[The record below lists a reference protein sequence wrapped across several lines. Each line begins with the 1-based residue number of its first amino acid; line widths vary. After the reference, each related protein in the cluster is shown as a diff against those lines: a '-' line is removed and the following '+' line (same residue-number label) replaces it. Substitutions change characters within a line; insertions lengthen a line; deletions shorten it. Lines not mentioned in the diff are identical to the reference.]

1 MSLLK
6 KLKGTGVAVV
16 TPFKKDLSIDFVAI
30 KNLVD
35 FLVDNDI
42 NYIVVQGT
50 TGESSTMSNDEK
62 IISRKAFV
70 EANNNRVPLV
80 LGLGSNDTMSLLNEI
95 KESDFLGYS
104 AILSVTPYYNRPTM
118 EGLYK
123 HYSLIAQSSTIPI
136 ILYNVPSRT
145 GCNILP
151 ETTIRLANEFKNI
164 IGIKEASGD
173 LNQVKQLIINK
184 PDDFL
189 VISGDDN
196 TAYQSVLMGGD
207 GVISV
212 IAGCIPKEFSER
224 LKFIEADKERKQ
236 KEFEKAAKESNRYPK
251 SIYPNNPYNPYNSY
265 NSYNKFKDNFNKLQT
280 PDIDAEMDDIEAEMW
295 NNSFSTNRKSTI
307 KINKN
312 L

>member
-16 TPFKKDLSIDFVAI
+16 TPVKKDLSIDFVAI

-35 FLVDNDI
+35 FLVENDI

-212 IAGCIPKEFSER
+212 IAGCIPKEFSEIIN
-224 LKFIEADKERKQ
+224 LSM
-236 KEFEKAAKESNRYPK
+236 EKKESE
-251 SIYPNNPYNPYNSY
+251 SQS
-265 NSYNKFKDNFNKLQT
+265 KFKIVKPLLDYLFLEGNPSGIKSALHKLNLCENILRL
-280 PDIDAEMDDIEAEMW
+280 PLVPVSDEL
-295 NNSFSTNRKSTI
+295 KI
-307 KINKN
+307 KINNSISTIIKDY
-312 L
+312 

>member
-1 MSLLK
+1 MSLLN

-16 TPFKKDLSIDFVAI
+16 TPFKKDLSIDFEAI
-30 KNLVD
+30 KKLVD
-35 FLVDNDI
+35 FLVENDI

-50 TGESSTMSNDEK
+50 TGESSTMTNNEK

-70 EANNNRVPLV
+70 EANNNRIPLV
-80 LGLGSNDTMSLLNEI
+80 LGLGSNDTMSLVNEI
-95 KESDFLGYS
+95 NEADFTGYS
-104 AILSVTPYYNRPTM
+104 AILSVTPYYNRPTN

-123 HYSLIAQSSTIPI
+123 HYCLIAQTTPIPI

-145 GCNILP
+145 GCNMLP

-173 LNQVKQLIINK
+173 LNKVKQLITEK
-184 PDDFL
+184 PDNFL

-212 IAGCIPKEFSER
+212 IAGCVPKEFSEIIN
-224 LKFIEADKERKQ
+224 LSM
-236 KEFEKAAKESNRYPK
+236 EKKESE
-251 SIYPNNPYNPYNSY
+251 SQS
-265 NSYNKFKDNFNKLQT
+265 KFKIVKPLLDYLFLEGNPSGIKSALHKLNLCENILRL
-280 PDIDAEMDDIEAEMW
+280 PLVPVSDEL
-295 NNSFSTNRKSTI
+295 KI
-307 KINKN
+307 KINNSISTIIKDY
-312 L
+312 

>member
-35 FLVDNDI
+35 FLVENDI

-212 IAGCIPKEFSER
+212 IAGCIPREFSEIIN
-224 LKFIEADKERKQ
+224 LSMEK
-236 KEFEKAAKESNRYPK
+236 KEFESQ
-251 SIYPNNPYNPYNSY
+251 S
-265 NSYNKFKDNFNKLQT
+265 KFKIVKPLLDYLFLEGNPSGIKSALHKLNLLLFLLYIKA
-280 PDIDAEMDDIEAEMW
+280 P
-295 NNSFSTNRKSTI
+295 SLPRVTI
-307 KINKN
+307 IF
-312 L
+312 LIFC

>member
-35 FLVDNDI
+35 FLVENDI

-70 EANNNRVPLV
+70 EANNNRIPLV

-196 TAYQSVLMGGD
+196 TAYQSVLMCGD

-212 IAGCIPKEFSER
+212 IAGCIPKEFSEIIN
-224 LKFIEADKERKQ
+224 LSMEK
-236 KEFEKAAKESNRYPK
+236 KEFESQ
-251 SIYPNNPYNPYNSY
+251 S
-265 NSYNKFKDNFNKLQT
+265 KFKIVKPLLDYLFLEGNPSGIKSALHKLNLCENILRL
-280 PDIDAEMDDIEAEMW
+280 PLVPVSDEL
-295 NNSFSTNRKSTI
+295 KI
-307 KINKN
+307 KINNSISTIIKDY
-312 L
+312 

>member
-1 MSLLK
+1 MSLLN

-16 TPFKKDLSIDFVAI
+16 TPFKKDLSIDFEAI
-30 KNLVD
+30 KKLVD
-35 FLVDNDI
+35 FLVENDI

-50 TGESSTMSNDEK
+50 TGESSTMTNNEK

-70 EANNNRVPLV
+70 EANNNRIPLV
-80 LGLGSNDTMSLLNEI
+80 LGLGSNDTMSLVNEI
-95 KESDFLGYS
+95 NEADFTGYS
-104 AILSVTPYYNRPTM
+104 AILSVTPYYNRPTN

-123 HYSLIAQSSTIPI
+123 HYCLIAQTTPIPI

-145 GCNILP
+145 GCNMLP

-173 LNQVKQLIINK
+173 LNKVKQLITEK
-184 PDDFL
+184 PDNFL

-212 IAGCIPKEFSER
+212 IAGCIPREFSEIIN
-224 LKFIEADKERKQ
+224 LSMDK
-236 KEFEKAAKESNRYPK
+236 NK
-251 SIYPNNPYNPYNSY
+251 SKSQ
-265 NSYNKFKDNFNKLQT
+265 SKFKIVKPLLDYLFLEGN
-280 PDIDAEMDDIEAEMW
+280 PSGI
-295 NNSFSTNRKSTI
+295 KSALHQLNLCENILRLPLVPVSDELKI
-307 KINKN
+307 KINNSISTIIKDY
-312 L
+312 

>member
-35 FLVDNDI
+35 FLVENDI

-145 GCNILP
+145 GCNIIP
-151 ETTIRLANEFKNI
+151 ETTISLANEFKNI

-212 IAGCIPKEFSER
+212 IAGCIPKEFSEIIN
-224 LKFIEADKERKQ
+224 LSMEK
-236 KEFEKAAKESNRYPK
+236 KEFESQ
-251 SIYPNNPYNPYNSY
+251 S
-265 NSYNKFKDNFNKLQT
+265 KFKIVKPLLDYLFLEGNPSGIKSALHKLNLCENILRL
-280 PDIDAEMDDIEAEMW
+280 PLVPVSDEL
-295 NNSFSTNRKSTI
+295 KI
-307 KINKN
+307 KINNSISTIIKDY
-312 L
+312 

>member
-35 FLVDNDI
+35 FLVENDI

-184 PDDFL
+184 PDEFL

-212 IAGCIPKEFSER
+212 IAGCIPKEFSEIIN
-224 LKFIEADKERKQ
+224 LSM
-236 KEFEKAAKESNRYPK
+236 EKKESE
-251 SIYPNNPYNPYNSY
+251 SQS
-265 NSYNKFKDNFNKLQT
+265 KFKIVKPLLDYLFLEGNPSGIKSALHKLNLCENILRL
-280 PDIDAEMDDIEAEMW
+280 PLVPVSDEL
-295 NNSFSTNRKSTI
+295 KI
-307 KINKN
+307 KINNSISTIIKDY
-312 L
+312 

>member
-35 FLVDNDI
+35 FLVENDI

-104 AILSVTPYYNRPTM
+104 AILSVTPYYNRPTI

-212 IAGCIPKEFSER
+212 IAGCIPKEFSEIIN
-224 LKFIEADKERKQ
+224 LSMEK
-236 KEFEKAAKESNRYPK
+236 KEFESQ
-251 SIYPNNPYNPYNSY
+251 S
-265 NSYNKFKDNFNKLQT
+265 KFKIVKPLLDYLFLEGNPSGIKSALHKLNLCENILRL
-280 PDIDAEMDDIEAEMW
+280 PLVPVSDEL
-295 NNSFSTNRKSTI
+295 KI
-307 KINKN
+307 KINNSISTIIKDY
-312 L
+312 

>member
-35 FLVDNDI
+35 FLVENDI

-70 EANNNRVPLV
+70 EANNNRIPLV

-212 IAGCIPKEFSER
+212 IAGCIPKEFSEIIN
-224 LKFIEADKERKQ
+224 LSMEK
-236 KEFEKAAKESNRYPK
+236 KEFESQ
-251 SIYPNNPYNPYNSY
+251 S
-265 NSYNKFKDNFNKLQT
+265 KFKIVKPLLDYLFLEGNPSGIKSALHKLNLCENILRL
-280 PDIDAEMDDIEAEMW
+280 PLVPVSDEL
-295 NNSFSTNRKSTI
+295 KI
-307 KINKN
+307 KINNSISTIIKDY
-312 L
+312 

>member
-35 FLVDNDI
+35 FLVENDI

-212 IAGCIPKEFSER
+212 IAGCVPKEFSEIIN
-224 LKFIEADKERKQ
+224 LSM
-236 KEFEKAAKESNRYPK
+236 EKKESE
-251 SIYPNNPYNPYNSY
+251 SQS
-265 NSYNKFKDNFNKLQT
+265 KFKIVKPLLDYLFLEGNPSGIKSALHKLNLCENILRL
-280 PDIDAEMDDIEAEMW
+280 PLVPVSDEL
-295 NNSFSTNRKSTI
+295 KI
-307 KINKN
+307 KINNSISTIIKDY
-312 L
+312 

>member
-35 FLVDNDI
+35 FLVENDI

-212 IAGCIPKEFSER
+212 IAGCIPKEFSEIIN
-224 LKFIEADKERKQ
+224 LSMEK
-236 KEFEKAAKESNRYPK
+236 KEFESQ
-251 SIYPNNPYNPYNSY
+251 S
-265 NSYNKFKDNFNKLQT
+265 KFKIVKPLLDYLFLEGNPSGIKSALSFLNLCK
-280 PDIDAEMDDIEAEMW
+280 
-295 NNSFSTNRKSTI
+295 NNLRLPLVPVSDELKI
-307 KINKN
+307 KINNSISTIIKDY
-312 L
+312 

>member
-35 FLVDNDI
+35 FLVENDI

-196 TAYQSVLMGGD
+196 TAYQSVLMCGD

-212 IAGCIPKEFSER
+212 IAGCIPKEFSEIIN
-224 LKFIEADKERKQ
+224 LSMEK
-236 KEFEKAAKESNRYPK
+236 KEFESQ
-251 SIYPNNPYNPYNSY
+251 S
-265 NSYNKFKDNFNKLQT
+265 KFKIVKPLLDYLFLEGNPSGIKSALHKLNLCENILRL
-280 PDIDAEMDDIEAEMW
+280 PLVPVSDEL
-295 NNSFSTNRKSTI
+295 KI
-307 KINKN
+307 KINNSISTIIKDY
-312 L
+312 

>member
-16 TPFKKDLSIDFVAI
+16 TPFKKDLSIDFEAI

-35 FLVDNDI
+35 FLVENDI

-151 ETTIRLANEFKNI
+151 ETTVRLANEFKNI

-212 IAGCIPKEFSER
+212 IAGCIPKEFSEIIN
-224 LKFIEADKERKQ
+224 LSMEK
-236 KEFEKAAKESNRYPK
+236 KEFESQ
-251 SIYPNNPYNPYNSY
+251 S
-265 NSYNKFKDNFNKLQT
+265 KFKIVKPLLDYLFLEGNPSGIKSALHKLNLCENILRL
-280 PDIDAEMDDIEAEMW
+280 PLVPVSDEL
-295 NNSFSTNRKSTI
+295 KI
-307 KINKN
+307 KINNSISTIIKDY
-312 L
+312 

>member
-35 FLVDNDI
+35 FLVENDI

-70 EANNNRVPLV
+70 EANNNRIPLV

-123 HYSLIAQSSTIPI
+123 HYSLIAKSSTIPI

-212 IAGCIPKEFSER
+212 IAGCIPKEFSEIIN
-224 LKFIEADKERKQ
+224 LSMEK
-236 KEFEKAAKESNRYPK
+236 KEFESQ
-251 SIYPNNPYNPYNSY
+251 S
-265 NSYNKFKDNFNKLQT
+265 KFKIVKPLLDYLFLEGNPSGIKSALHKLNLCENILRL
-280 PDIDAEMDDIEAEMW
+280 PLVPVSDEL
-295 NNSFSTNRKSTI
+295 KI
-307 KINKN
+307 KINNSISTIIKDY
-312 L
+312 

>member
-1 MSLLK
+1 MSLLN

-16 TPFKKDLSIDFVAI
+16 TPFKKDLSIDFEAI
-30 KNLVD
+30 KKLVD
-35 FLVDNDI
+35 FLVENDI

-50 TGESSTMSNDEK
+50 TGESSTMTNNEK

-70 EANNNRVPLV
+70 EANNNRIPLV
-80 LGLGSNDTMSLLNEI
+80 LGLGSNDTMSLVNEI
-95 KESDFLGYS
+95 NEADFTGYS
-104 AILSVTPYYNRPTM
+104 AILSVTPYYNRPTN

-123 HYSLIAQSSTIPI
+123 HYCLIAQTSPIPI

-145 GCNILP
+145 GCNMLP

-173 LNQVKQLIINK
+173 LNKVKQLINEK
-184 PDDFL
+184 PDNFL

-212 IAGCIPKEFSER
+212 IAGCIPREFSEIIN
-224 LKFIEADKERKQ
+224 LSMDK
-236 KEFEKAAKESNRYPK
+236 NK
-251 SIYPNNPYNPYNSY
+251 SKSQ
-265 NSYNKFKDNFNKLQT
+265 SKFKIVKPLLDYLFLEGN
-280 PDIDAEMDDIEAEMW
+280 PSGI
-295 NNSFSTNRKSTI
+295 KSALHQLNLCENILRLPLVPVSDELKI
-307 KINKN
+307 KINNSISTIIKDY
-312 L
+312 

>member
-35 FLVDNDI
+35 FLVENDI

-212 IAGCIPKEFSER
+212 IAGCIPKEFSEIIN
-224 LKFIEADKERKQ
+224 LSM
-236 KEFEKAAKESNRYPK
+236 EKKESE
-251 SIYPNNPYNPYNSY
+251 SQS
-265 NSYNKFKDNFNKLQT
+265 KFKIVKPLLDYLFLEGNPSGIKSALHKLNLCENILRL
-280 PDIDAEMDDIEAEMW
+280 PLVPVSDEL
-295 NNSFSTNRKSTI
+295 KI
-307 KINKN
+307 KINNSISTIIKDY
-312 L
+312 

>member
-35 FLVDNDI
+35 FLVENDI

-95 KESDFLGYS
+95 KDSDFLGYS
-104 AILSVTPYYNRPTM
+104 AILSVTPYYNRPTI

-212 IAGCIPKEFSER
+212 IAGCIPKEFSEIIN
-224 LKFIEADKERKQ
+224 LSMEK
-236 KEFEKAAKESNRYPK
+236 KEFESQ
-251 SIYPNNPYNPYNSY
+251 S
-265 NSYNKFKDNFNKLQT
+265 KFKIVKPLLDYLFLEGNPSGIKSALHKLNLCENILRL
-280 PDIDAEMDDIEAEMW
+280 PLVPVSDEL
-295 NNSFSTNRKSTI
+295 KI
-307 KINKN
+307 KINNSISTIIKDY
-312 L
+312 

>member
-35 FLVDNDI
+35 FLVENDI

-151 ETTIRLANEFKNI
+151 ETTVRLANEFKNI

-212 IAGCIPKEFSER
+212 IAGCIPKEFSEIIN
-224 LKFIEADKERKQ
+224 LSMEK
-236 KEFEKAAKESNRYPK
+236 KEFESQ
-251 SIYPNNPYNPYNSY
+251 S
-265 NSYNKFKDNFNKLQT
+265 KFKIVKPLLDYLFLEGNPSGIKSALHKLNLCENILRL
-280 PDIDAEMDDIEAEMW
+280 PLVPVSEEL
-295 NNSFSTNRKSTI
+295 KI
-307 KINKN
+307 KINNSISTIIKDY
-312 L
+312 

>member
-35 FLVDNDI
+35 FLVENDI

-123 HYSLIAQSSTIPI
+123 HYSLIAQSSTKPI

-184 PDDFL
+184 PDEFL

-212 IAGCIPKEFSER
+212 IAGCIPREFSEIIN
-224 LKFIEADKERKQ
+224 LSMDK
-236 KEFEKAAKESNRYPK
+236 NK
-251 SIYPNNPYNPYNSY
+251 SKSQ
-265 NSYNKFKDNFNKLQT
+265 SKFKIVKPLLDYLFLEGNPSGIKSALHKLNLCENILRL
-280 PDIDAEMDDIEAEMW
+280 PLVPVSDEL
-295 NNSFSTNRKSTI
+295 KI
-307 KINKN
+307 KINNSISTIIKDY
-312 L
+312 

>member
-16 TPFKKDLSIDFVAI
+16 TPFKKDLSIDFNAI

-35 FLVDNDI
+35 FLVVNGI
-42 NYIVVQGT
+42 SYIVVQGT
-50 TGESSTMSNDEK
+50 TGESSTLTNDEK
-62 IISRKAFV
+62 IICRKAFV
-70 EANNNRVPLV
+70 EANNNRIPLV

-95 KESDFLGYS
+95 KEADFIGYS

-118 EGLYK
+118 DGIYK
-123 HYSLIAQSSTIPI
+123 HYSLIAKASSLPI

-145 GCNILP
+145 GCNMLP

-164 IGIKEASGD
+164 IGIKEASAD
-173 LNQVKQLIINK
+173 LSQVKQLIIDK

-212 IAGCIPKEFSER
+212 IAGCIPKEFSEIIN
-224 LKFIEADKERKQ
+224 LAMDKNESESQSKFKIIKTLLDYLFLEGNPSGI
-236 KEFEKAAKESNRYPK
+236 KAALSFLNLCK
-251 SIYPNNPYNPYNSY
+251 NNLRLPLVPVSVEL
-265 NSYNKFKDNFNKLQT
+265 K
-280 PDIDAEMDDIEAEMW
+280 
-295 NNSFSTNRKSTI
+295 I
-307 KINKN
+307 KINNSISTIIKDY
-312 L
+312 

>member
-35 FLVDNDI
+35 FLVENDI

-212 IAGCIPKEFSER
+212 IAGCIPKEFSEIIN
-224 LKFIEADKERKQ
+224 LSMEK
-236 KEFEKAAKESNRYPK
+236 KEFESQ
-251 SIYPNNPYNPYNSY
+251 S
-265 NSYNKFKDNFNKLQT
+265 KFKIVKPLLEYLFLEGNPSGIKSALHKLNLCENILRL
-280 PDIDAEMDDIEAEMW
+280 PLVPVSDEL
-295 NNSFSTNRKSTI
+295 KI
-307 KINKN
+307 KINNSISTIIKDY
-312 L
+312 

>member
-35 FLVDNDI
+35 FLVENDI

-70 EANNNRVPLV
+70 EANDNRVPLV

-212 IAGCIPKEFSER
+212 IAGCIPKEFSEIIN
-224 LKFIEADKERKQ
+224 LSMEK
-236 KEFEKAAKESNRYPK
+236 KEFESQ
-251 SIYPNNPYNPYNSY
+251 S
-265 NSYNKFKDNFNKLQT
+265 KFKIVKPLLDYLFLEGNPSGIKSALHKLNLCENILRL
-280 PDIDAEMDDIEAEMW
+280 PLVPVSDEL
-295 NNSFSTNRKSTI
+295 KI
-307 KINKN
+307 KINNSISTIIKDY
-312 L
+312 

>member
-35 FLVDNDI
+35 FLVENDI

-70 EANNNRVPLV
+70 EANNNRIPLV

-184 PDDFL
+184 PDEFL

-212 IAGCIPKEFSER
+212 IAGCIPKEFSEIIN
-224 LKFIEADKERKQ
+224 LSMEK
-236 KEFEKAAKESNRYPK
+236 KEFESQ
-251 SIYPNNPYNPYNSY
+251 S
-265 NSYNKFKDNFNKLQT
+265 KFKIVKPLLDYLFLEGNPSGIKSALHKLNLCENILRL
-280 PDIDAEMDDIEAEMW
+280 PLVPVSDEL
-295 NNSFSTNRKSTI
+295 KI
-307 KINKN
+307 KINNSISTIIKDY
-312 L
+312 

>member
-35 FLVDNDI
+35 FLVENDI

-123 HYSLIAQSSTIPI
+123 HYSLLAHSSTKPI

-151 ETTIRLANEFKNI
+151 ETTVRLANEFKNV

-212 IAGCIPKEFSER
+212 IAGCIPKEFSEIIN
-224 LKFIEADKERKQ
+224 LSMEK
-236 KEFEKAAKESNRYPK
+236 KEFESQ
-251 SIYPNNPYNPYNSY
+251 S
-265 NSYNKFKDNFNKLQT
+265 KFKIVKPLLDYLFLEGNPSGIKSALHKLNLCENILRL
-280 PDIDAEMDDIEAEMW
+280 PLVPVSDEL
-295 NNSFSTNRKSTI
+295 KI
-307 KINKN
+307 KINNSISTIIKDY
-312 L
+312 

>member
-35 FLVDNDI
+35 FLVENDI
-42 NYIVVQGT
+42 NYIVVKGT

-104 AILSVTPYYNRPTM
+104 AILSVTPYYNIPTM

-151 ETTIRLANEFKNI
+151 ETTIRLANELKNI

-212 IAGCIPKEFSER
+212 IAGCVPKEFSEIIN
-224 LKFIEADKERKQ
+224 LSMEKKEY
-236 KEFEKAAKESNRYPK
+236 ESQ
-251 SIYPNNPYNPYNSY
+251 S
-265 NSYNKFKDNFNKLQT
+265 KFKIVKPLLDYLFLEGNPSGIKSALHKLNLCENILRL
-280 PDIDAEMDDIEAEMW
+280 PLVPVSDEL
-295 NNSFSTNRKSTI
+295 KI
-307 KINKN
+307 KINNSISTIIKDY
-312 L
+312 

>member
-35 FLVDNDI
+35 FLVENDI

-212 IAGCIPKEFSER
+212 IAGCIPKEFSEIIN
-224 LKFIEADKERKQ
+224 LSMEK
-236 KEFEKAAKESNRYPK
+236 KEFESQ
-251 SIYPNNPYNPYNSY
+251 S
-265 NSYNKFKDNFNKLQT
+265 KFKIVKPLLDYLFLEGSPSGIKSALHKLNLCENILRL
-280 PDIDAEMDDIEAEMW
+280 PLVPVSDEL
-295 NNSFSTNRKSTI
+295 KI
-307 KINKN
+307 KINNSISTIIKDY
-312 L
+312 

>member
-35 FLVDNDI
+35 FLVENDI

-212 IAGCIPKEFSER
+212 IAGCIPKEFSEIIN
-224 LKFIEADKERKQ
+224 LSMEK
-236 KEFEKAAKESNRYPK
+236 KEFESQ
-251 SIYPNNPYNPYNSY
+251 S
-265 NSYNKFKDNFNKLQT
+265 KFKIVKPLLDYLFLEGNPSGIKSALHKLNLCENILRL
-280 PDIDAEMDDIEAEMW
+280 PLVPVSDELKIKI
-295 NNSFSTNRKSTI
+295 NNSFRK
-307 KINKN
+307 KY
-312 L
+312 

>member
-35 FLVDNDI
+35 FLVENDI

-123 HYSLIAQSSTIPI
+123 HYSLIAQSSTMPI

-212 IAGCIPKEFSER
+212 IAGCIPKEFSEIIN
-224 LKFIEADKERKQ
+224 LSMEK
-236 KEFEKAAKESNRYPK
+236 KEFESQ
-251 SIYPNNPYNPYNSY
+251 S
-265 NSYNKFKDNFNKLQT
+265 KFKIVKPLLDYLFLEGNPSGIKSALHKLNLCENILRL
-280 PDIDAEMDDIEAEMW
+280 PLVPVSDEL
-295 NNSFSTNRKSTI
+295 KI
-307 KINKN
+307 KINNSISTIIKDY
-312 L
+312 

>member
-35 FLVDNDI
+35 FLVENDI

-123 HYSLIAQSSTIPI
+123 HYSLIAQSSTKPI

-212 IAGCIPKEFSER
+212 IAGCIPKEFSEIIN
-224 LKFIEADKERKQ
+224 LSMEK
-236 KEFEKAAKESNRYPK
+236 KEFESQ
-251 SIYPNNPYNPYNSY
+251 S
-265 NSYNKFKDNFNKLQT
+265 KFKIVKPLLDYLFLEGNPSGIKSALYKLNLCENILRL
-280 PDIDAEMDDIEAEMW
+280 PLVPVSDEL
-295 NNSFSTNRKSTI
+295 KI
-307 KINKN
+307 KINNSISTIIKDY
-312 L
+312 

>member
-16 TPFKKDLSIDFVAI
+16 TPFKKDLSIDFNAI

-35 FLVDNDI
+35 FLVENGI
-42 NYIVVQGT
+42 SYIVVQGT
-50 TGESSTMSNDEK
+50 TGESSTLTNDEK
-62 IISRKAFV
+62 IICRKAFV
-70 EANNNRVPLV
+70 EANNNRIPLV

-95 KESDFLGYS
+95 KEADFIGYS

-118 EGLYK
+118 DGIYK
-123 HYSLIAQSSTIPI
+123 HYSLIAKASSLPI

-145 GCNILP
+145 GCNMLP

-164 IGIKEASGD
+164 IGIKEASAD
-173 LNQVKQLIINK
+173 LNQVKQLIIDK

-212 IAGCIPKEFSER
+212 IAGCIPKEFSEIIN
-224 LKFIEADKERKQ
+224 LAMDKNESESQSKFKIIKTLLDYLFLEGNPSGI
-236 KEFEKAAKESNRYPK
+236 KAALSFLNLCK
-251 SIYPNNPYNPYNSY
+251 NNLRLPLVPVSVEL
-265 NSYNKFKDNFNKLQT
+265 K
-280 PDIDAEMDDIEAEMW
+280 
-295 NNSFSTNRKSTI
+295 I
-307 KINKN
+307 KINNSISTIIKDY
-312 L
+312 

>member
-16 TPFKKDLSIDFVAI
+16 TPFKKDLSIDFNAI
-30 KNLVD
+30 KNIVD
-35 FLVDNDI
+35 FLVENGI
-42 NYIVVQGT
+42 SYIVVQGT
-50 TGESSTMSNDEK
+50 TGESSTITNDEK
-62 IISRKAFV
+62 IICRKAFV
-70 EANNNRVPLV
+70 EANNNRIPLV

-95 KESDFLGYS
+95 KEADFIGYS

-118 EGLYK
+118 DGIYK
-123 HYSLIAQSSTIPI
+123 HYSLIAKSSSLPI

-145 GCNILP
+145 GCNMLP

-164 IGIKEASGD
+164 IGIKEASAD
-173 LNQVKQLIINK
+173 LNQVKQLIIDK

-212 IAGCIPKEFSER
+212 IAGCIPKEFSEIIN
-224 LKFIEADKERKQ
+224 LAMDKNESESQSKFKIIKTLLDYLFLEGNPSGI
-236 KEFEKAAKESNRYPK
+236 KAALSFLNLCK
-251 SIYPNNPYNPYNSY
+251 NNLRLPLVPVSDEL
-265 NSYNKFKDNFNKLQT
+265 K
-280 PDIDAEMDDIEAEMW
+280 
-295 NNSFSTNRKSTI
+295 I
-307 KINKN
+307 KINNSISTIIKDY
-312 L
+312 

>member
-1 MSLLK
+1 MSLLN

-16 TPFKKDLSIDFVAI
+16 TPFKKDLSIDFEAI
-30 KNLVD
+30 KKLVD
-35 FLVDNDI
+35 FLVENDI

-50 TGESSTMSNDEK
+50 TGESSTMTNNEK

-70 EANNNRVPLV
+70 EANNNRIPLV
-80 LGLGSNDTMSLLNEI
+80 LGLGSNDTMSLVNEI
-95 KESDFLGYS
+95 NEADFTGYS
-104 AILSVTPYYNRPTM
+104 AILSVTPYYNRPTN

-123 HYSLIAQSSTIPI
+123 HYCLIAQTSPIPI

-145 GCNILP
+145 GCNMLS

-173 LNQVKQLIINK
+173 LNKVKQLITEK
-184 PDDFL
+184 PDNFL

-212 IAGCIPKEFSER
+212 IAGCIPREFSEIIN
-224 LKFIEADKERKQ
+224 LSMDK
-236 KEFEKAAKESNRYPK
+236 NK
-251 SIYPNNPYNPYNSY
+251 SKSQ
-265 NSYNKFKDNFNKLQT
+265 SKFKIVKPLLDYLFLEGN
-280 PDIDAEMDDIEAEMW
+280 PSGI
-295 NNSFSTNRKSTI
+295 KSALHQLNLCENILRLPLVPVSDELKI
-307 KINKN
+307 KINNSISTIIKDY
-312 L
+312 

>member
-35 FLVDNDI
+35 FLVENDI

-95 KESDFLGYS
+95 KESYFLGYS

-212 IAGCIPKEFSER
+212 IAGCIPKEFSEIIN
-224 LKFIEADKERKQ
+224 LSMEK
-236 KEFEKAAKESNRYPK
+236 KEFESQ
-251 SIYPNNPYNPYNSY
+251 S
-265 NSYNKFKDNFNKLQT
+265 KFKIVKPLLDYLFLEGNPSGIKSALHKLNLCENILRL
-280 PDIDAEMDDIEAEMW
+280 PLVPVSDEL
-295 NNSFSTNRKSTI
+295 KI
-307 KINKN
+307 KINNSISTIIKDY
-312 L
+312 

>member
-35 FLVDNDI
+35 FLVENDI

-151 ETTIRLANEFKNI
+151 ESTIRLANEFKNI

-212 IAGCIPKEFSER
+212 IAGCIPKEFSEIIN
-224 LKFIEADKERKQ
+224 LSMEK
-236 KEFEKAAKESNRYPK
+236 KEFESQ
-251 SIYPNNPYNPYNSY
+251 S
-265 NSYNKFKDNFNKLQT
+265 KFKIVKPLLDYLFLEGNPSGIKSALHKLNLCENILRL
-280 PDIDAEMDDIEAEMW
+280 PLVPVSDEL
-295 NNSFSTNRKSTI
+295 KI
-307 KINKN
+307 KINNSISTIIKDY
-312 L
+312 